1 MIQRIQSLYLF
12 VALIASSLLIFM
24 PFARFFTGGNTVYEF
39 SMIGMKLV
47 TADETTMVMMPVFM
61 LSVLIILVVLILASL
76 LMFKNRIKQ
85 MRTVALAFLLNAIL
99 IGLIFYFSD
108 KFATEYGSTANY
120 KNIGTLLPVLT
131 LLMLLLAN
139 KAIKSDEIKMRKSKR
154 IR

>member
-12 VALIASSLLIFM
+12 VGLVASSLLFFM
-24 PFARFFTGGNTVYEF
+24 PFAKFFTGGNAVYEF
-39 SMIGMKLV
+39 TMLGMKHV
-47 TADETTMVMMPVFM
+47 TPDETTVTMIPIFM
-61 LSVLIILVVLILASL
+61 LSILIIVTILVLAAL
-76 LMFKNRIKQ
+76 LMFKDRVKQ
-85 MRTVALAFLLNAIL
+85 MRTVAVAFLLNAIL

-108 KFATEYGSTANY
+108 KFATEFATTANY